1 MKILCAVDG
10 SLNSKKALEK
20 AKKIANSES
29 DEIILIT
36 VVEQYAYPV
45 YDELVEVSVAMEQ
58 IDQVNLELKKIG
70 KTLIENLK
78 EELTNEAIVNSGI
91 VAQGDPR
98 HVIVEKAKDLNV
110 DIIIVGSR
118 GLGLIKRLFLGSV
131 SQYVVSNAN
140 CSVLVVK
147 YDSVEDSNNNNDN
160 SKKNNN

>member
-58 IDQVNLELKKIG
+58 IDQVNLELKKDW
-70 KTLIENLK
+70 ENINRKLK
-78 EELTNEAIVNSGI
+78 RRKS
-91 VAQGDPR
+91 
-98 HVIVEKAKDLNV
+98 
-110 DIIIVGSR
+110 
-118 GLGLIKRLFLGSV
+118 KRFK
-131 SQYVVSNAN
+131 
-140 CSVLVVK
+140 C
-147 YDSVEDSNNNNDN
+147 
-160 SKKNNN
+160 